1 MPEPST
7 LRIVDLTSAELD
19 SDMVSTL
26 GRTLNQWSQTIVVTN
41 DEMAAGLPA
50 GLQMVRPNG
59 QPESGSLI
67 HPAVNAILALNQES
81 KTALVLDAKG
91 LLLPDA
97 SLQTLL
103 DKFCEDESSPL
114 ASISLERD
122 HPHQLQ
128 QMATLKGVGYIH
140 CFDLTFDHPL
150 VDPDQVFASRPC
162 TLPASLPQ
170 GTDLSQ
176 KIWGLTGLL
185 RGTPVPLNHSRY
197 IPQNEQGVLFNEA
210 GRSIILFPKKQLLER
225 FGQGEYIGT
234 SCIADKAPHAG
245 LKLLDGKVEAV
256 FSAPLP
262 PEHVAG
268 TFKNHSFALIA
279 SHSGFT
285 ASLDEC
291 LDDPGFFYYITQ
303 LTDSGGY
310 DFAIEFV
317 DDELSWQRRDDGVMV
332 KKNGEV
338 LYGRQA
344 VEEYFKTDGHAL
356 LGRINDLENFDQL
369 LAQGHVRGTKIPM
382 LNNHGEEA

>member
-7 LRIVDLTSAELD
+7 LRIVDLTRAEISPDIVNAL
-19 SDMVSTL
+19 S
-26 GRTLNQWSQTIVVTN
+26 RTLTQWSQTIVVTN
-41 DEMAAGLPA
+41 DELAVNLPS
-50 GLQMVRPNG
+50 GLQVVRPNG
-59 QPESGSLI
+59 QPGSGSLI
-67 HPAVNAILALNQES
+67 HPAVNAILALNQDS
-81 KTALVLDAKG
+81 KTALILDAQG

-97 SLQTLL
+97 NLQTLL
-103 DKFCEDESSPL
+103 DKFCKDESSPL

-122 HPHQLQ
+122 HPHQLL

-140 CFDLTFDHPL
+140 CFDLSFRHPL
-150 VDPDQVFASRPC
+150 VDPDQIFASRPC

-185 RGTPVPLNHSRY
+185 RGTPVPLNHSRD
-197 IPQNEQGVLFNEA
+197 IPQNEQGVLFNDI

-225 FGQGEYIGT
+225 FGKGEYIGT

-245 LKLLDGKVEAV
+245 LKLLDGRIEAV

-262 PEHVAG
+262 PQHVVG
-268 TFKNHSFALIA
+268 MFKSHSFALIA
-279 SHSGFT
+279 SHSGST

-291 LDDPGFFYYITQ
+291 LNDPGFFYYITQ
-303 LTDSGGY
+303 LTDSGSY

-317 DDELSWQRRDDGVMV
+317 DDDLSWQRRDDGVMV
-332 KKNGEV
+332 NKKGDV

-344 VEEYFKTDGHAL
+344 VEEYFKTDGRAL

-369 LAQGHVRGTKIPM
+369 LAQGHVRGAKLPTLSDHKR
-382 LNNHGEEA
+382 EA